1 MLAHCAC
8 RVYSGYRIR
17 WIAPML
23 FSELLVFLI
32 HVVFCF
38 VLPRDE
44 NRGGLLYLRNPLCCP
59 YTGNRI
65 RPLRLAPVI
74 GFMGANPYTQKSM
87 VGLPVYNGQY
97 RVRSVVYP
105 SVVPCP
111 SPWFS
116 DTTGGGIPCV
126 VRLSVYGGYC
136 WENFKQSDPWCRC
149 SSDSTAS
156 RGFSYGLVV
165 DVQ

>member
-1 MLAHCAC
+1 MLADCVHC
-8 RVYSGYRIR
+8 VYSGNRIR
-17 WIAPML
+17 WTLSML
-23 FSELLVFLI
+23 FSEFLVFLI

-44 NRGGLLYLRNPLCCP
+44 NRGVLILAEPLCCP
-59 YTGNRI
+59 YTGNCI

-74 GFMGANPYTQKSM
+74 GFMGANPYVQKSM

-116 DTTGGGIPCV
+116 DTTGGIPCV
-126 VRLSVYGGYC
+126 VRLPVYGDWC

-149 SSDSTAS
+149 SSDSMAS
-156 RGFSYGLVV
+156 RGFSYGPVV